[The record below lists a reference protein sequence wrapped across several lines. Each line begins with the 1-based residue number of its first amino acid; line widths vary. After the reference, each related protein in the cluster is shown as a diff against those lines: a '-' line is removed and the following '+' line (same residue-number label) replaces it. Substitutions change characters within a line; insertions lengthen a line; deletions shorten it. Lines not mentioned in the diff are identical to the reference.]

1 MDVVPPLISD
11 PEATVLM
18 QPTQGPLH
26 HPAEDAQ
33 STAVLRPP
41 LGQHRLDPEL
51 TKPLPVRLRIVTSVA
66 LHPIGTTPGMA
77 RLALHRRDALNNGAN
92 PLMSGTLAPV
102 VAAVSGMPCA
112 SVRTWCLLPGL
123 PRSTGLGPVPSPP

>member
-77 RLALHRRDALNNGAN
+77 RLALHRRDRVEQGCQ
-92 PLMSGTLAPV
+92 PV
-102 VAAVSGMPCA
+102 DVGHVGPRRRGRQRDGHYLTTQLPE
-112 SVRTWCLLPGL
+112 RTVFPAIPPG
-123 PRSTGLGPVPSPP
+123 SA